1 MSVLNPV
8 LQLTEVKDYLCKGD
22 RFIKWDDETSNASP
36 VILRVDPQG
45 FYVYWTYQSTERE
58 ILDITSIRDT
68 RTGRFAKMPKSLKLR
83 EVFNLDH
90 PYSTFLLKNLTI
102 VSGSD
107 MVDLTFHNFVSYKES
122 ICKDWAEDIMA
133 IARNPIT
140 YNAPRYTFLE
150 KILVKLK
157 LQLNEEGKIPVR
169 NIFQMFPADKK
180 RVEEA
185 LSACH
190 LPNGKNDAINPE
202 DFPEPVY
209 KTFLMNLCPRPE
221 IDEIFTSH
229 HLKAKPYMTKD
240 HLAKFINKKQR
251 DTRLNDILFPPAKP
265 DQVQSLIEKYE
276 PSGFN
281 IQRGESCS
289 AQSSCYRSGMTEQKI
304 LCLVPFCF
312 PGEQSALFPQLP
324 VVPTNFSTS
333 KEGPELFYLVT
344 KNSSVCYAGQL
355 SPEGMVW
362 FLCGPENNLIV
373 LDKLMLYQDMT
384 QPLSHYYI
392 NSSHNTYLTAG
403 QFSGTSS
410 PEMYRQTLLA
420 GCRCVELD
428 CWKGRPPD
436 EEPIITH
443 GFTMTTEI
451 LFKDAIEAIAE
462 SAFKTSPYPVILSF
476 ENHVDSPKQ
485 QAKMAEYCRTIFG
498 DMLLTEPLEKYPLKP
513 GVPLPSPKDLLRKI
527 LIKNK
532 KNQSMSGKRQNSL
545 KKGRNM
551 EPETTEQPASMD
563 AEDTVWAGDVAEE
576 EPEEEDEQLR
586 NLDEEEIKKMQSDEG
601 TAGLEVTAYE
611 EMSSLVNYIQ
621 PIKFNSFEVSAK
633 KNRSYVISSF
643 TETKACDL
651 LSKFPM
657 QFVEYN
663 KWQMSR
669 IYPKGTRMDSSN
681 YQPQMFWN
689 VGCQMVALNFQT
701 MDVPMQQ
708 NMALFE
714 FNGQCGYLLKHEFM
728 RRPDKQFDPFSVD
741 RIDGLVATTVCVTV
755 LSGQFLSDRSVKTYV
770 EVELLGLP
778 RDAKR
783 KHRTK
788 LTSTANSINP
798 VWKEEAF
805 VFEKIMMPELA
816 SLKIV
821 AWEEGGKFIGQRI
834 IPIIAMHP
842 GYHHVCLRSESNM
855 PLTMPALFVFLEIKD
870 YVPDAWADLTIA
882 LSNPIKF
889 FNLQDKRLV
898 KHKDTSGERP
908 GTQTNLS
915 SAETNG
921 VAGSTGK
928 PSIPPS
934 NGSTGAAVF
943 TKDEAVLEV
952 MQMAEPE
959 TITLA
964 ELQQKKRFLKLLKR
978 QEKELRELEWKGSK
992 QREELLQKYSG
1003 LFSELACPGGKK
1015 RTIRTRK
1022 TQKKRSV
1029 TPSDAGT
1036 SAHPVKAADSIDC
1049 HWLVELRER
1058 LEMDLIHLGEEHHNR
1073 IRRKKEQHATEQVAR
1088 ILELAREKQAAEL
1101 RVLRDTSE
1109 SNIKDIKKRMEAKRV
1124 ERVQAM
1130 LRNTSDKA
1138 AQERLKKEINN
1149 SHIQEVVQTVKR
1161 VTEKTGRFQQKLE
1174 EKQAANLQSIKE
1186 RESQLQQ
1193 QVRVEYEEKLR
1204 ALNMEVQEMVKNYT
1218 KASFPGEPQTRK
1230 EAGQSIPEGEQGST
1244 DQLEG
1249 NTPVA
1254 EVSRLTLAMTQ
1265 PLGAGMDVEIE
1276 ESIF

>member
-1 MSVLNPV
+1 
-8 LQLTEVKDYLCKGD
+8 
-22 RFIKWDDETSNASP
+22 
-36 VILRVDPQG
+36 
-45 FYVYWTYQSTERE
+45 
-58 ILDITSIRDT
+58 
-68 RTGRFAKMPKSLKLR
+68 KLR

-90 PYSTFLLKNLTI
+90 PHSTFLLKSLTI
-102 VSGSD
+102 VSGPD
-107 MVDLTFHNFVSYKES
+107 MVDLTFHNFVSYKEN
-122 ICKDWAEDIMA
+122 IGKDWAEDIMA
-133 IARNPIT
+133 MVRNPLT

-169 NIFQMFPADKK
+169 NIFQMFPADRK

-202 DFPEPVY
+202 DFPETVY

-229 HLKAKPYMTKD
+229 HFKAKPYMTKE

-251 DTRLNDILFPPAKP
+251 DPRLNDILFPPTKP
-265 DQVQSLIEKYE
+265 EQVQSLIEKYE

-281 IQRGESCS
+281 IQRG
-289 AQSSCYRSGMTEQKI
+289 
-304 LCLVPFCF
+304 
-312 PGEQSALFPQLP
+312 
-324 VVPTNFSTS
+324 
-333 KEGPELFYLVT
+333 
-344 KNSSVCYAGQL
+344 QL

-362 FLCGPENNLIV
+362 LLCGPENNLIV

-403 QFSGTSS
+403 QFSGMSS

-428 CWKGRPPD
+428 CWKGRTPD

-451 LFKDAIEAIAE
+451 LFKDVIEAIAE

-485 QAKMAEYCRTIFG
+485 QAKMAEYCRSIFG
-498 DMLLTEPLEKYPLKP
+498 DMLLTEPLEKYPLKA

-532 KNQSMSGKRQNSL
+532 KNQSISGKRQSSL

-551 EPETTEQPASMD
+551 EPEITGQPNPVD

-576 EPEEEDEQLR
+576 EPEEEDEQLG
-586 NLDEEEIKKMQSDEG
+586 NLDEEEMKKMQSDEG

-621 PIKFNSFEVSAK
+621 PIKFDSFEVSAK

-643 TETKACDL
+643 TELKACDL

-663 KWQMSR
+663 KRQMSR

-689 VGCQMVALNFQT
+689 AGCQMVALNFQT

-714 FNGQCGYLLKHEFM
+714 FNGQCGYLLKHEFL
-728 RRPDKQFDPFSVD
+728 RHPDKQFDPFSVECLD
-741 RIDGLVATTVCVTV
+741 ALVATTLSV

-821 AWEEGGKFIGQRI
+821 AWEEGGKFIGHRI
-834 IPIIAMHP
+834 IPVIAMHP

-855 PLTMPALFVFLEIKD
+855 PLTLPALFVFLEIKD
-870 YVPDAWADLTIA
+870 YMPDAWADLTIA

-898 KHKDTSGERP
+898 KLKDASGEV
-908 GTQTNLS
+908 S
-915 SAETNG
+915 FSKASHG
-921 VAGSTGK
+921 VEQRGGSGLDVV
-928 PSIPPS
+928 IE
-934 NGSTGAAVF
+934 GL
-943 TKDEAVLEV
+943 VLELYAPV
-952 MQMAEPE
+952 SPLQALGRSWPCSAFIFCVSEPE
-959 TITLA
+959 TISLA
-964 ELQQKKRFLKLLKR
+964 ELQQMQRFLKLLKR
-978 QEKELRELEWKGSK
+978 QEKELRELEQKGSK
-992 QREELLQKYSG
+992 RREELLCKYSV
-1003 LFSELACPGGKK
+1003 LFAELACSGGKK
-1015 RTIRTRK
+1015 RTMRTRK

-1029 TPSDAGT
+1029 TPGDVGT
-1036 SAHPVKAADSIDC
+1036 SANPAQAAESIDRC
-1049 HWLVELRER
+1049 RLAELRRR
-1058 LEMDLIHLGEEHHNR
+1058 LELDLIHLGEEQHNR
-1073 IRRKKEQHATEQVAR
+1073 TRRKKEQHATEQIAR
-1088 ILELAREKQAAEL
+1088 ILELARETQAAEL
-1101 RVLRDTSE
+1101 RALKETSE

-1124 ERVQAM
+1124 ERVQAV

-1149 SHIQEVVQTVKR
+1149 SHIQEVVQTVKQ
-1161 VTEKTGRFQQKLE
+1161 VIEKTGRFQKKLE
-1174 EKQAANLQSIKE
+1174 EKQAASLQSIKE
-1186 RESQLQQ
+1186 REIELQLQALA
-1193 QVRVEYEEKLR
+1193 EYEEKLR
-1204 ALNMEVQEMVKNYT
+1204 ALTVEVQEMVKNYM
-1218 KASFPGEPQTRK
+1218 KASFPGEPQPGK
-1230 EAGQSIPEGEQGST
+1230 EAGWSIPEGEQGST
-1244 DQLEG
+1244 DQLEA
-1249 NTPVA
+1249 NIPVA
-1254 EVSRLTLAMTQ
+1254 EVSRLRLAVTE
-1265 PLGAGMDVEIE
+1265 PSGAEMDVEIE

>member
-1 MSVLNPV
+1 MSPRKAS
-8 LQLTEVKDYLCKGD
+8 EE
-22 RFIKWDDETSNASP
+22 ETASASP
-36 VILRVDPQG
+36 VILRVDPKG
-45 FYVYWTYQSTERE
+45 FYLYWTYQNKEME

-68 RTGRFAKMPKSLKLR
+68 RVGRFAKIPKCQKLR
-83 EVFNLDH
+83 EVFNLDYPH
-90 PYSTFLLKNLTI
+90 STFLLKTLTI
-102 VSGSD
+102 VSGPD
-107 MVDLTFHNFVSYKES
+107 MVDLTFHNFVSYKENVGKS
-122 ICKDWAEDIMA
+122 WAEDIMA
-133 IARNPIT
+133 IVRNPLT
-140 YNAPRYTFLE
+140 YNASRYTFLE

-157 LQLNEEGKIPVR
+157 MQLNAEGKIPVR
-169 NIFQMFPADKK
+169 NIFQMFPADRK
-180 RVEEA
+180 RVEAA

-190 LPNGKNDAINPE
+190 LPKGKNDAINPE
-202 DFPEPVY
+202 DFPETVY

-229 HLKAKPYMTKD
+229 HLKAKPYMTKE

-251 DTRLNDILFPPAKP
+251 DSRLNDILFPPAKP
-265 DQVQSLIEKYE
+265 EQVQSLIEKYE
-276 PSGFN
+276 PSGIN
-281 IQRGESCS
+281 IQR
-289 AQSSCYRSGMTEQKI
+289 
-304 LCLVPFCF
+304 
-312 PGEQSALFPQLP
+312 
-324 VVPTNFSTS
+324 
-333 KEGPELFYLVT
+333 
-344 KNSSVCYAGQL
+344 GQL

-362 FLCGPENNLIV
+362 FLCGPENNVIA
-373 LDKLMLYQDMT
+373 LDKLVLYQDMT
-384 QPLSHYYI
+384 QPLSHYFI

-403 QFSGTSS
+403 QFSGISS

-462 SAFKTSPYPVILSF
+462 SAFKTSLYPVILSF

-513 GVPLPSPKDLLRKI
+513 GVPLPSPKDLLGKI

-532 KNQSMSGKRQNSL
+532 KNQSISGKRQNSL
-545 KKGRNM
+545 KKGRNV
-551 EPETTEQPASMD
+551 EPEIIEQPTPMD

-576 EPEEEDEQLR
+576 EPEEEDEHLG

-621 PIKFNSFEVSAK
+621 PIKFDSFEVSAQ

-643 TETKACDL
+643 TELKAYDL
-651 LSKFPM
+651 LTKFPV

-663 KWQMSR
+663 KRQMSR

-681 YQPQMFWN
+681 YMPQMFWN

-741 RIDGLVATTVCVTV
+741 RIDVVVASTLSVTI

-770 EVELLGLP
+770 EVELFGLP
-778 RDAKR
+778 RDTKR
-783 KHRTK
+783 KYRTK

-821 AWEEGGKFIGQRI
+821 AWEEGGKFIGHRV
-834 IPIIAMHP
+834 IPVIAVHS

-855 PLTMPALFVFLEIKD
+855 PLTMPSLFVYLEIKD

-889 FNLQDKRLV
+889 FSLQDKRSV
-898 KHKDTSGERP
+898 KLKDGSVERL
-908 GTQTNLS
+908 GTQKS
-915 SAETNG
+915 FPSAETNG
-921 VAGSTGK
+921 IPDFTGK
-928 PSIPPS
+928 FSTPLS
-934 NGSTGAAVF
+934 NGPAGAAAF
-943 TKDEAVLEV
+943 AKDENVIEV
-952 MQMAEPE
+952 TQIAEPR
-959 TITLA
+959 TASLA
-964 ELQQKKRFLKLLKR
+964 ELQQMKLFLKLLKK
-978 QEKELRELEWKGSK
+978 QEKELRELEQKGRK
-992 QREELLQKYSG
+992 RREELLQKYSV
-1003 LFSELACPGGKK
+1003 LFLEPACYRGKK
-1015 RTIRTRK
+1015 RMIRARK
-1022 TQKKRSV
+1022 TQKKRSLATGDV
-1029 TPSDAGT
+1029 GT
-1036 SAHPVKAADSIDC
+1036 CANPVEMAESIDSRV
-1049 HWLVELRER
+1049 LELRGR
-1058 LEMDLIHLGEEHHNR
+1058 LEMDLIQLGEEHHGG
-1073 IRRKKEQHATEQVAR
+1073 IRRKKEQHATEQVTK
-1088 ILELAREKQAAEL
+1088 IIELAREKQTAEL
-1101 RVLRDTSE
+1101 KALKESSE
-1109 SNIKDIKKRMEAKRV
+1109 SNIKDIKKKLEAKRMD
-1124 ERVQAM
+1124 RIQTM
-1130 LRNTSDKA
+1130 MRNTSDKA

-1149 SHIQEVVQTVKR
+1149 SHIQEVVQTIKL
-1161 VTEKTGRFQQKLE
+1161 VTEKTARYQQKLE
-1174 EKQAANLQSIKE
+1174 EKQADNLRTIKE
-1186 RESQLQQ
+1186 KESQLQQ
-1193 QVRVEYEEKLR
+1193 EALAEYEEKLKS
-1204 ALNMEVQEMVKNYT
+1204 LNMEVQELVKNYT
-1218 KASFPGEPQTRK
+1218 KAGFPGQPEAQK
-1230 EAGQSIPEGEQGST
+1230 EAVQSVPEGEQGST
-1244 DQLEG
+1244 AQLEEKI
-1249 NTPVA
+1249 PVA
-1254 EVSRLTLAMTQ
+1254 EVSRLTIAV
-1265 PLGAGMDVEIE
+1265 PEPPGAETDVEIE

>member
-1 MSVLNPV
+1 MSPRKAS
-8 LQLTEVKDYLCKGD
+8 EE
-22 RFIKWDDETSNASP
+22 ETASASP
-36 VILRVDPQG
+36 VILRVDPKG
-45 FYVYWTYQSTERE
+45 FYLYWTYQNKEIE

-68 RTGRFAKMPKSLKLR
+68 RVGRFAKIPKCQKLR
-83 EVFNLDH
+83 EVFNLDYPH
-90 PYSTFLLKNLTI
+90 STFLLKTLTI
-102 VSGSD
+102 VSGPD
-107 MVDLTFHNFVSYKES
+107 MVDLTFHNFVSYKENVGKS
-122 ICKDWAEDIMA
+122 WAEDIMA
-133 IARNPIT
+133 IVRNPLT
-140 YNAPRYTFLE
+140 YNASRYTFLE

-157 LQLNEEGKIPVR
+157 MQLNAEGKIPVR
-169 NIFQMFPADKK
+169 NIFQMFPADRK
-180 RVEEA
+180 RVEAA

-190 LPNGKNDAINPE
+190 LPKGKNDAINPE
-202 DFPEPVY
+202 DFPETVY

-229 HLKAKPYMTKD
+229 HLKAKPYMTKE

-251 DTRLNDILFPPAKP
+251 DSRLNDILFPPAKP
-265 DQVQSLIEKYE
+265 EQVQSLIEKYE
-276 PSGFN
+276 PSGIN

-289 AQSSCYRSGMTEQKI
+289 AEKSCYRGRMKI
-304 LCLVPFCF
+304 AEDLTPSATLNF
-312 PGEQSALFPQLP
+312 PGEQSAWFSEAP
-324 VVPTNFSTS
+324 VLQCTGKEVPEPFCFSII
-333 KEGPELFYLVT
+333 
-344 KNSSVCYAGQL
+344 NSFVFHVGQL

-362 FLCGPENNLIV
+362 FLCGPENNVIA
-373 LDKLMLYQDMT
+373 LDKLVLYQDMT
-384 QPLSHYYI
+384 QPLSHYFI

-403 QFSGTSS
+403 QFSGISS

-462 SAFKTSPYPVILSF
+462 SAFKTSLYPVILSF

-513 GVPLPSPKDLLRKI
+513 GVPLPSPKDLLGKI

-532 KNQSMSGKRQNSL
+532 KKQSISGKRQNSL
-545 KKGRNM
+545 KKGRNV
-551 EPETTEQPASMD
+551 EPEIMEQPTPMD

-576 EPEEEDEQLR
+576 EPEEEDEHLG

-621 PIKFNSFEVSAK
+621 PIKFDSFEVSAQ

-643 TETKACDL
+643 TELKAYDL
-651 LSKFPM
+651 LTKFPV

-663 KWQMSR
+663 KRQMSR

-681 YQPQMFWN
+681 YMPQMFWN

-741 RIDGLVATTVCVTV
+741 RIDVVVASTLSVTI

-770 EVELLGLP
+770 EVELFGLP
-778 RDAKR
+778 RDTKR
-783 KHRTK
+783 KYRTK

-821 AWEEGGKFIGQRI
+821 AWEEGGKFIGHRV
-834 IPIIAMHP
+834 IPVIAVHP

-855 PLTMPALFVFLEIKD
+855 PLTMPSLFVYLEIKD

-889 FNLQDKRLV
+889 FSLQDKRSV
-898 KHKDTSGERP
+898 KLKDGSVERL
-908 GTQTNLS
+908 GTQRNFPP
-915 SAETNG
+915 AETNG
-921 VAGSTGK
+921 IPDSTGK
-928 PSIPPS
+928 FSTPLS
-934 NGSTGAAVF
+934 NGPAGAAAF
-943 TKDEAVLEV
+943 AKDENVMEV
-952 MQMAEPE
+952 TQMAEPQ
-959 TITLA
+959 TASLA
-964 ELQQKKRFLKLLKR
+964 ELQQMKLFLKLLKK
-978 QEKELRELEWKGSK
+978 QEKELRELERKGSK
-992 QREELLQKYSG
+992 RREELLQKYSV
-1003 LFSELACPGGKK
+1003 LFSEPVCYGGKK
-1015 RTIRTRK
+1015 RMRQTRK
-1022 TQKKRSV
+1022 TQKKRSLTTGDV
-1029 TPSDAGT
+1029 GT
-1036 SAHPVKAADSIDC
+1036 CANPVEMAEGIDSQV
-1049 HWLVELRER
+1049 LELRER
-1058 LEMDLIHLGEEHHNR
+1058 LEMDLIQLGEEHHDG
-1073 IRRKKEQHATEQVAR
+1073 IRRKKEQHATEQVTK
-1088 ILELAREKQAAEL
+1088 IIELAREKQTAEL
-1101 RVLRDTSE
+1101 KALKESSE
-1109 SNIKDIKKRMEAKRV
+1109 SNIKDIKKKLEAKRV
-1124 ERVQAM
+1124 DRIQAM
-1130 LRNTSDKA
+1130 MRNTSDKA

-1149 SHIQEVVQTVKR
+1149 SHIQEVVRTIKVL
-1161 VTEKTGRFQQKLE
+1161 TEKTARYQQKLE
-1174 EKQAANLQSIKE
+1174 EKQADNLRTIKE
-1186 RESQLQQ
+1186 KESQLLQEALA
-1193 QVRVEYEEKLR
+1193 EYEEKLKS
-1204 ALNMEVQEMVKNYT
+1204 LNMEVQEMVKNYA
-1218 KASFPGEPQTRK
+1218 KAGFPGEPETQK
-1230 EAGQSIPEGEQGST
+1230 EAVQSVPEGEQGSME
-1244 DQLEG
+1244 QLEEKI
-1249 NTPVA
+1249 PVA
-1254 EVSRLTLAMTQ
+1254 EVSRLTLAMAE
-1265 PLGAGMDVEIE
+1265 PPGAQTDVNIE

>member
-1 MSVLNPV
+1 MSMLTPV
-8 LQLTEVKDYLCKGD
+8 LQPPEVKEYLSKGE
-22 RFIKWDDETSNASP
+22 RFIKWDDETASASP
-36 VILRVDPQG
+36 VILRVDPKG
-45 FYVYWTYQSTERE
+45 FYLYWTYQNKEME

-68 RTGRFAKMPKSLKLR
+68 RVGRFAKIPKCQKLR
-83 EVFNLDH
+83 EVFNLDYPH
-90 PYSTFLLKNLTI
+90 STFLLKTLTI
-102 VSGSD
+102 VSGPD
-107 MVDLTFHNFVSYKES
+107 MVDLTFHNFVSYKENVGKS
-122 ICKDWAEDIMA
+122 WAEDIMA
-133 IARNPIT
+133 IVRNPLT
-140 YNAPRYTFLE
+140 YNASRYTFLE

-157 LQLNEEGKIPVR
+157 MQLNAEGKIPVR
-169 NIFQMFPADKK
+169 NIFQMFPADRK
-180 RVEEA
+180 RVEAA

-190 LPNGKNDAINPE
+190 LPKGKNDAINPE
-202 DFPEPVY
+202 DFPETVY

-229 HLKAKPYMTKD
+229 HLKAKPYMTKE

-251 DTRLNDILFPPAKP
+251 DSRLNDILFPPAKP
-265 DQVQSLIEKYE
+265 EQVQSLIEKYE
-276 PSGFN
+276 PSGIN
-281 IQRGESCS
+281 IQR
-289 AQSSCYRSGMTEQKI
+289 
-304 LCLVPFCF
+304 
-312 PGEQSALFPQLP
+312 
-324 VVPTNFSTS
+324 
-333 KEGPELFYLVT
+333 
-344 KNSSVCYAGQL
+344 GQL

-362 FLCGPENNLIV
+362 FLCGPENNVIA

-384 QPLSHYYI
+384 QPLSHYFI

-403 QFSGTSS
+403 QFSGISS

-462 SAFKTSPYPVILSF
+462 SAFKTSLYPVILSF

-513 GVPLPSPKDLLRKI
+513 GVPLPSPKDLLGKI

-532 KNQSMSGKRQNSL
+532 KNQSISEKRQNSL
-545 KKGRNM
+545 KKGRNV
-551 EPETTEQPASMD
+551 EPEIIEQPMPMD

-576 EPEEEDEQLR
+576 EPEEEDEHLG

-621 PIKFNSFEVSAK
+621 PIKFDSFEVSAQ
-633 KNRSYVISSF
+633 KNQSYVISSF
-643 TETKACDL
+643 TELKAYDIL
-651 LSKFPM
+651 TKFPV

-663 KWQMSR
+663 KRQMSR

-681 YQPQMFWN
+681 YMPQMFWN

-741 RIDGLVATTVCVTV
+741 RIDVVVASTLSVTI

-770 EVELLGLP
+770 EVELFGLP
-778 RDAKR
+778 RDTKR
-783 KHRTK
+783 KYRTK

-821 AWEEGGKFIGQRI
+821 AWEEGGKFIGHRV
-834 IPIIAMHP
+834 IPVIAVHS
-842 GYHHVCLRSESNM
+842 GYHHICLRSESNM
-855 PLTMPALFVFLEIKD
+855 PLTMPSLFVYLEIKD

-889 FNLQDKRLV
+889 LSLQDKRSV
-898 KHKDTSGERP
+898 KLKDGSMERR
-908 GTQTNLS
+908 GTQRNFP

-921 VAGSTGK
+921 IPGSTGK
-928 PSIPPS
+928 FSIPLS
-934 NGSTGAAVF
+934 NGPAGAAAF
-943 TKDEAVLEV
+943 AKDENVIEV
-952 MQMAEPE
+952 TQIAEPQ
-959 TITLA
+959 TASLA
-964 ELQQKKRFLKLLKR
+964 ELQQMKLFLKLLKK
-978 QEKELRELEWKGSK
+978 QEKELRELERKGSK
-992 QREELLQKYSG
+992 RREELLQKYSV
-1003 LFSELACPGGKK
+1003 LFSEPVCYGGKK
-1015 RTIRTRK
+1015 RMIHTRK
-1022 TQKKRSV
+1022 TQKKRSLETGDLGTCANPV
-1029 TPSDAGT
+1029 EMAESSD
-1036 SAHPVKAADSIDC
+1036 SRV
-1049 HWLVELRER
+1049 LELRER
-1058 LEMDLIHLGEEHHNR
+1058 LEMDLIHLGEEHHDG
-1073 IRRKKEQHATEQVAR
+1073 IRRKKEQHATEQVAK
-1088 ILELAREKQAAEL
+1088 IIELAREKQTAEL
-1101 RVLRDTSE
+1101 KALKESSE
-1109 SNIKDIKKRMEAKRV
+1109 SNIKDIKKKLEAKRV
-1124 ERVQAM
+1124 ERIQTM
-1130 LRNTSDKA
+1130 MRNTSDKA

-1149 SHIQEVVQTVKR
+1149 SHIQEVVQTIKL
-1161 VTEKTGRFQQKLE
+1161 VTEKTARYQQKLE
-1174 EKQAANLQSIKE
+1174 EKQADNLRTIKE
-1186 RESQLQQ
+1186 KESQLQQ
-1193 QVRVEYEEKLR
+1193 EALAEYEEKLKS
-1204 ALNMEVQEMVKNYT
+1204 LNKEVQEMVKNYT
-1218 KASFPGEPQTRK
+1218 KAGFPGEPETQK
-1230 EAGQSIPEGEQGST
+1230 EARQSVPKGEQGST
-1244 DQLEG
+1244 ERREEKI
-1249 NTPVA
+1249 PVA
-1254 EVSRLTLAMTQ
+1254 EVSRLTIAT
-1265 PLGAGMDVEIE
+1265 PEPPRAETGVEIE